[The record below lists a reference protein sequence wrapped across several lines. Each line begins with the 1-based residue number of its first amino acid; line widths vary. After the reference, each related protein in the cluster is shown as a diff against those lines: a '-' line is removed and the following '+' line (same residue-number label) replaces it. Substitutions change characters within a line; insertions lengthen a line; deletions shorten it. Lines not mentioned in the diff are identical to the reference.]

1 MNGNVVGC
9 ALKGLD
15 SALEALAKEQRAQEK
30 AATNKY
36 QSKSK
41 QTAAVQVTENGDGVT
56 SVTVSLPS
64 SKRASAR
71 TSRRGSISE
80 GSGGQKFRSRRNS
93 IGKKYALKVLNQF
106 TLNKINPAA
115 WSIIS
120 VAQFHEILLQK

>member
-15 SALEALAKEQRAQEK
+15 AALEALAKEQKAQEK
-30 AATNKY
+30 AAANKY

-41 QTAAVQVTENGDGVT
+41 QTAASSVQVTENGDGVT

-80 GSGGQKFRSRRNS
+80 GGSGGQKFRSRRNS
-93 IGKKYALKVLNQF
+93 IGK
-106 TLNKINPAA
+106 
-115 WSIIS
+115 
-120 VAQFHEILLQK
+120 

>member
-15 SALEALAKEQRAQEK
+15 AALDALAKEQKAQEK
-30 AATNKY
+30 AATCNKY

-41 QTAAVQVTENGDGVT
+41 QTAAGVQVTENGDGVT

-80 GSGGQKFRSRRNS
+80 GGSGGQKFRSRRNS
-93 IGKKYALKVLNQF
+93 IGKKYALKKLNQF
-106 TLNKINPAA
+106 TLN
-115 WSIIS
+115 
-120 VAQFHEILLQK
+120 

>member
-80 GSGGQKFRSRRNS
+80 GGSGGQKFRSRRNS
-93 IGKKYALKVLNQF
+93 IG
-106 TLNKINPAA
+106 T
-115 WSIIS
+115 
-120 VAQFHEILLQK
+120 